1 MSLKLINYQMS
12 YPGSDNL
19 LNNTSFTLDK
29 GHKYTLLGYNGVG
42 KSSILRDIWEK
53 AIMHSKQVSMPVKT
67 CYLPQ
72 HLPTLLDFK
81 ITTLKDFPSYYDL
94 MYQWMESEYRDQST
108 DLGFNDNLL
117 NWYLEVSS
125 ELPPTFG
132 QDFERNIFELG
143 LSTGFWDQSFVN
155 LSAGTKKKIF
165 LSLIFASN
173 PELVII
179 DELTNHLDKK
189 AIEVVSRWVKES
201 KSTMLIV
208 DHNAEFLEATMNN
221 YLFLSN
227 NQERK
232 WSFYPNTSYSNFME
246 LLDSKRE
253 SQALAQKQLDRKRKA
268 LDKQLEFLQW
278 RADVFNA
285 DIGAAARTIKH
296 KMEWEVN
303 SNPLNGEKDLRIA
316 VKMVGAKTKPT
327 KPKSNLLL
335 NIQNLEYIVG
345 VNSTQTIQELSV
357 YKGDRLWITGGNGR
371 GKSTLLNLILAQIDN
386 KLSSHPQYLS
396 GVVNL
401 GTTFDRTKVFTIAQN
416 QSYGSPMSIQDFIRE
431 RVKLEWFEINGLLK
445 NLGFADKYNF
455 ETNVSQLSLGEFIR
469 LQLGILGKNLENY
482 ELIIL
487 DEPGNFLDVFTQQ
500 ALVDM
505 LDKYKGGLLLV
516 THDQILGDKLN
527 MNENLELS

>member
-1 MSLKLINYQMS
+1 MS

-19 LNNTSFTLDK
+19 LNNTSFTMDT

-53 AIMHSKQVSMPVKT
+53 AIMHSKQVSLPVKT

-72 HLPTLLDFK
+72 HLPSELDFK
-81 ITTLKDFPSYYDL
+81 ITRLKEFPSYYDL
-94 MYQWMESEYRDQST
+94 IYQWLELEYKEQSAE
-108 DLGFNDNLL
+108 LGFNDNLL
-117 NWYLEVSS
+117 SWYLDVSS
-125 ELPPTFG
+125 ELPPTFE
-132 QDFERNIFELG
+132 QDFERNIFDLG

-165 LSLIFASN
+165 LALIFASN
-173 PELVII
+173 PELIII

-189 AIEVVSRWVKES
+189 AIEVVSKWVQNS

-208 DHNAEFLEATMNN
+208 DHNAEFLQSTMNN
-221 YLFLSN
+221 FLFLSN
-227 NQERK
+227 NKERK
-232 WSFYPNTSYSNFME
+232 WSFYPNIGYSDFMQ
-246 LLDSKRE
+246 LLDDKRE

-296 KMEWEVN
+296 KMEWEVD
-303 SNPLNGEKDLRIA
+303 SNPLNDEKDLRVA
-316 VKMVGAKTKPT
+316 VRMVGAKTKSS
-327 KPKSNLLL
+327 KPKSNLLI
-335 NIQNLEYIVG
+335 NIQSLEYIVG
-345 VNSTQTIQELSV
+345 VNSTQSIAELSI

-371 GKSTLLNLILAQIDN
+371 GKSTLLNLILSSIDN
-386 KLSSHPQYLS
+386 SLLSHPQFINGTIS
-396 GVVNL
+396 L

-416 QSYGSPMSIQDFIRE
+416 QSYGSPMSIQEFIRE

-445 NLGFADKYNF
+445 ALGFADKYNF

-516 THDQILGDKLN
+516 THDQVLGDKLN
-527 MNENLELS
+527 MTEVVELS